1 MPKAIR
7 IHALGGPE
15 VLRWED
21 VEIGD
26 PGPGEVR
33 IRHTAVG
40 LNYVDVYVRTGL
52 HPPAGLP
59 LVPGTEGAG
68 VIEAVGQEVTEF
80 TPGQRVVCSGL
91 GAYAEARLAPAHRVM
106 ALPEGIDERT
116 AAAMFLKGQTAEYL
130 LNRCYKVEAGD
141 TILVHAAAGGVG
153 LILCQWAKHLGCVV
167 IGTVGSDDKAAVAR
181 ANGCDHAIVYSAE
194 NFVERVR
201 EITGGAGVP
210 VVYDAVGRDTFKGS
224 IDCLRPRGFMVNFGA
239 ASGDIPPLDTMM
251 LRNKGS
257 LYYTRPTRGTYVE
270 TRKDYVASSEAL
282 FDMVTAGH
290 LRITV
295 NQTYALK
302 DAARA
307 HADLEARRTTGS
319 TVLIP

>member
-7 IHALGGPE
+7 IHELGGPE

-21 VEIGD
+21 VEVGD

-33 IRHTAVG
+33 IRHSAVG

-68 VIEAVGQEVTEF
+68 VIEAVGQGVTEF
-80 TPGQRVVCSGL
+80 TPGQRVVCTGQ

-130 LNRCYKVEAGD
+130 LNRCYKVAAGD
-141 TILVHAAAGGVG
+141 TILIHAAAGGVG

-167 IGTVGSDDKAAVAR
+167 IGTVGSDDKAALAR
-181 ANGCDHAIVYSAE
+181 ANGCDHAIVYSRE
-194 NFVERVR
+194 NFVERVL

-239 ASGDIPPLDTMM
+239 ASGDIPPLDSMM

-257 LYYTRPTRGTYVE
+257 LYYTRPTRGTYVA

-290 LRITV
+290 VKITV